1 MVKRSLKPINIFLSN
16 SNVKYSILAFCLLFI
31 ACNMKNDK
39 KIEVES
45 IQQNDSFQN
54 CICDKNLLDK
64 LNNYM
69 DSTYVEEKYKERF
82 NEKMMYLVYFKQSN
96 NDTLVEIEPAFEIP
110 SIIDLSTKE
119 ELNHFKGYFK
129 LRDKIVFV
137 FDAFKNTNYT
147 RRFYNN
153 ECLTNDSTC
162 DKYYR
167 PLHVYIEVYPYRS
180 VEYKVKNNQLI
191 LKGYLPN
198 Y

>member
-1 MVKRSLKPINIFLSN
+1 MLSCNDRNADRKKSL
-16 SNVKYSILAFCLLFI
+16 
-31 ACNMKNDK
+31 
-39 KIEVES
+39 ES
-45 IQQNDSFQN
+45 IPQRDSIKN

-64 LNNYM
+64 INNYI
-69 DSTYVEEKYKERF
+69 DSTYVEEKYKARY
-82 NEKMMYLVYFKQSN
+82 NEKLMYLVYFKQSN

-110 SIIDLSTKE
+110 TIIDLSTKE

-129 LRDKIVFV
+129 LRDKIIFV
-137 FDAFKNTNYT
+137 FDAFKNTDYT

-162 DKYYR
+162 DKYSR

-180 VEYKVKNNQLI
+180 VKYKIKNNQLI

-198 Y
+198 H